1 MRQMVRK
8 SSHKGIPSYS
18 VDRGGIFTGS
28 LMFGVGFRDE
38 PVTLAGITHLIEH
51 AVLRMVQPVTSWHGG
66 TVQMDSVEFYA
77 CGDADAVAGYLN
89 AIAAAV
95 SGFTAVSE
103 EDLALEKSIMEA
115 ENPQEF
121 STVSSGLLT
130 CRFGTNGQGAG
141 HFGSPTI
148 TGISRGEAIE
158 WAQRWFT
165 AENAAVA
172 FTGPAPGSLD
182 IRLPQGTPVTR
193 HQPAPVITT
202 PTLIR
207 SQKSGV
213 ALSFMV
219 TSRNSTFLGEALRYE
234 LLARLRHPSGLI
246 YSVVILTTQLDDDCC
261 QLDLILDPVPANTA
275 AALRASVTA
284 VRDVAAGGFTADAIQ
299 AAHHALQALFTWDDT
314 VASDYLTQMAVNG
327 LLGRATPTRQALLD
341 AASSITGPELAATLT
356 ASLESLIVAVDE
368 NTKVRKAD
376 AAALKLTLDP
386 YEIWQRHNGTDD
398 LKRQESPDGHQ
409 KWRSKTSK
417 AALTLTETH
426 LLKLESGKT
435 KSIKLADVILV
446 GDRSCGCICLMDR
459 RGRSTE
465 VHTDDWKDS
474 KKLRRK
480 LLNAFPTD
488 IVRQF
493 PEE

>member
-1 MRQMVRK
+1 MRQMVTR
-8 SSHKGIPSYS
+8 SSHNGIPSYS

-28 LMFGVGFRDE
+28 LIFGVGFRNE
-38 PVTLAGITHLIEH
+38 PVTLAGITHLVEH
-51 AVLRMVQPVTSWHGG
+51 AVLRMVQPVTLWHGG
-66 TVQMDSVEFYA
+66 AAQMDSVEFYA
-77 CGDADAVAGYLN
+77 CGDADAVAGYLT

-95 SGFTAVSE
+95 SGFRAVSE

-115 ENPQEF
+115 ENPQGF
-121 STVSSGLLT
+121 STASSGLLT
-130 CRFGTNGQGAG
+130 YRFGTNGLGAG

-148 TGISRGEAIE
+148 TGISRAEAME

-165 AENAAVA
+165 AENAAVT
-172 FTGPAPGSLD
+172 FTGPVPGSLD
-182 IRLPQGTPVTR
+182 IRLPQGTPLTR
-193 HQPAPVITT
+193 HQPGPVITT
-202 PTLIR
+202 PTLVR

-219 TSRNSTFLGEALRYE
+219 PSRNSTFLGEALRYE
-234 LLARLRHPSGLI
+234 LLARLRHTRGLI
-246 YSVVILTTQLDDDCC
+246 YSVVILTTELDDDCC
-261 QLDLILDPVPANTA
+261 QLDLILDPVAANTA
-275 AALRASVTA
+275 ATLQDSVAA
-284 VRDVAAGGFTADAIQ
+284 VRDVAAGGFTNDAVQ
-299 AAHHALQALFTWDDT
+299 AARHALQALFTWDDT
-314 VASDYLTQMAVNG
+314 VASDYLTQVAING
-327 LLGRATPTRQALLD
+327 LLGRATPTRQALID
-341 AASSITGPELAATLT
+341 AAASITGPELTTTLT
-356 ASLESLIVAVDE
+356 SSLPSLIVAVDE

-376 AAALKLTLDP
+376 AAALELTLDP
-386 YEIWQRHNGTDD
+386 YDIWQRHNDTDD
-398 LKRQESPDGHQ
+398 LTPQESPDGHQ

-417 AALTLTETH
+417 AGLTLTETH

-459 RGRSTE
+459 RGRSVD

-480 LLNAFPTD
+480 LLRAFPSD
-488 IVRQF
+488 IVREF